1 MFEVIPIQT
10 KTEQEALAARVG
22 AEYLPDALAYRAD
35 AEGEFVGMCQFRLDG
50 DGGHMLTLDSLP
62 GHEDFQ
68 PMFVMGRA
76 ALNFMELCGAETA
89 CYEAPV
95 RDRVLVGAIGFREDE
110 NGKLTV
116 NIKGFFD
123 HPCQHHETNGNA

>member
-1 MFEVIPIQT
+1 MLEVIPIQT

-22 AEYLPDALAYRAD
+22 AEFLPDALAYRAEAD
-35 AEGEFVGMCQFRLDG
+35 GEFVGMCQFRLDPS
-50 DGGHMLTLDSLP
+50 GGHMLTLDSLP

-89 CYEAPV
+89 YYEAPL

-110 NGKLTV
+110 DGKLKV
-116 NIKGFFD
+116 GLKGFFD
-123 HPCQHHETNGNA
+123 HPCQHK

>member
-1 MFEVIPIQT
+1 MLEVIPIQK

-22 AEYLPDALAYRAD
+22 AEFLPDALAYRAD
-35 AEGEFVGMCQFRLDG
+35 ADGEFVGMCQFRLDPS
-50 DGGHMLTLDSLP
+50 GGHMLTLDSLP

-89 CYEAPV
+89 YYEAPL

-110 NGKLTV
+110 DGKLKV
-116 NIKGFFD
+116 DLKGFFD
-123 HPCQHHETNGNA
+123 HPCQHK

>member
-1 MFEVIPIQT
+1 MLEVIPIQT

-22 AEYLPDALAYRAD
+22 AEFLPNALAYRAD
-35 AEGEFVGMCQFRLDG
+35 ADGEFVGMCQFRLDPS
-50 DGGHMLTLDSLP
+50 GGHMLTLDSLP

-89 CYEAPV
+89 YYEAPL
-95 RDRVLVGAIGFREDE
+95 RDRVLVGAIGFREDK
-110 NGKLTV
+110 NGKLKV
-116 NIKGFFD
+116 DLKGFFD
-123 HPCQHHETNGNA
+123 HPCQHK

>member
-1 MFEVIPIQT
+1 MFGVVPIQS

-22 AEYLPDALAYRAD
+22 AEYIPDALAYRAD
-35 AEGEFVGMCQFRLDG
+35 SEGEFVGMCQFTVDP

-62 GHEDFQ
+62 GNEDLQ

-89 CYEAPV
+89 YYEAPL
-95 RDRVLVGAIGFREDE
+95 RDKTLVGAIGFRADED
-110 NGKLTV
+110 GKLKV
-116 NIKGFFD
+116 GLKGFFD
-123 HPCQHHETNGNA
+123 HPCQHK

>member
-1 MFEVIPIQT
+1 MLEVIPIQT

-22 AEYLPDALAYRAD
+22 AVFLPDALAYRAD
-35 AEGEFVGMCQFRLDG
+35 ADGEFVGMCQFRLDPS
-50 DGGHMLTLDSLP
+50 GGHMLTLDSLP

-89 CYEAPV
+89 YYEAPL
-95 RDRVLVGAIGFREDE
+95 RDRVLVGAIGFREDPA
-110 NGKLTV
+110 GRLSV
-116 NIKGFFD
+116 DLKGFFD
-123 HPCQHHETNGNA
+123 HPCQHK

>member
-1 MFEVIPIQT
+1 MLEVIPIQT

-22 AEYLPDALAYRAD
+22 AEFLPDALAYRAEAD
-35 AEGEFVGMCQFRLDG
+35 GEFVGMCQFRLDPS
-50 DGGHMLTLDSLP
+50 GGHMLTLDSLP

-89 CYEAPV
+89 YYEAPL

-110 NGKLTV
+110 NGNLKVDL
-116 NIKGFFD
+116 KGFFD
-123 HPCQHHETNGNA
+123 HPCQHK

>member
-1 MFEVIPIQT
+1 MLEVIPIQT

-22 AEYLPDALAYRAD
+22 AEFLPDALAYRAD
-35 AEGEFVGMCQFRLDG
+35 ADGEFVGLCQFRLDPS
-50 DGGHMLTLDSLP
+50 GGHMLTLDSLP

-89 CYEAPV
+89 YYEAPL
-95 RDRVLVGAIGFREDE
+95 RDRVLVGAIGFREDK
-110 NGKLTV
+110 NGKLKV
-116 NIKGFFD
+116 DLKGFFD
-123 HPCQHHETNGNA
+123 HPCQHK

>member
-1 MFEVIPIQT
+1 MLEVIPIQT

-22 AEYLPDALAYRAD
+22 AEFLPDALAYRAEAD
-35 AEGEFVGMCQFRLDG
+35 GEFVGMCQFRLDPS
-50 DGGHMLTLDSLP
+50 GGHMLTLDSLP

-89 CYEAPV
+89 YYEAPL

-110 NGKLTV
+110 NGKLKV
-116 NIKGFFD
+116 GLKGFFD
-123 HPCQHHETNGNA
+123 HPCQHK

>member
-1 MFEVIPIQT
+1 MLEVIPIQT

-22 AEYLPDALAYRAD
+22 AEFLPDALAYRAD
-35 AEGEFVGMCQFRLDG
+35 ADGEFVGMCQFRLDPS
-50 DGGHMLTLDSLP
+50 GGHMLTLDSLP

-89 CYEAPV
+89 YYEAPL
-95 RDRVLVGAIGFREDE
+95 RDRVLVGAIGFREDPD
-110 NGKLTV
+110 GRLSV
-116 NIKGFFD
+116 DLRGFFD
-123 HPCQHHETNGNA
+123 HPCQHK

>member
-1 MFEVIPIQT
+1 MLEVIPIQT

-22 AEYLPDALAYRAD
+22 AEFLPDALAYRAD
-35 AEGEFVGMCQFRLDG
+35 ADGEFVGMCQFRLDPS
-50 DGGHMLTLDSLP
+50 GGHMLTLDSLP

-89 CYEAPV
+89 YYEAPL
-95 RDRVLVGAIGFREDE
+95 RDRVLVGAIGFHEDE
-110 NGKLTV
+110 NGKLKV
-116 NIKGFFD
+116 DLKGFFD
-123 HPCQHHETNGNA
+123 HPCQHK

>member
-1 MFEVIPIQT
+1 MLEVIPIQT

-22 AEYLPDALAYRAD
+22 AEFLPDALAYRAD
-35 AEGEFVGMCQFRLDG
+35 ADGEFVGMCQFRLDPS
-50 DGGHMLTLDSLP
+50 GGHMLTLDSLP

-89 CYEAPV
+89 YYEAPL
-95 RDRVLVGAIGFREDE
+95 RDRVLVGAIGFREDK
-110 NGKLTV
+110 NGKLKV
-116 NIKGFFD
+116 DLKGFFD
-123 HPCQHHETNGNA
+123 HPCQHK

>member
-1 MFEVIPIQT
+1 MLEVIPIQT

-22 AEYLPDALAYRAD
+22 AEFLPDALAYRAD
-35 AEGEFVGMCQFRLDG
+35 ADGEFVGMCQFRLDPSG
-50 DGGHMLTLDSLP
+50 WHMLTLDSLP

-89 CYEAPV
+89 YYEAPL
-95 RDRVLVGAIGFREDE
+95 RDRVLVGAIGFREDK
-110 NGKLTV
+110 NGKLKV
-116 NIKGFFD
+116 DLKGFFD
-123 HPCQHHETNGNA
+123 HPCQHK

>member
-1 MFEVIPIQT
+1 MLEVIPIQT

-22 AEYLPDALAYRAD
+22 AEFLPDALAYRAEAD
-35 AEGEFVGMCQFRLDG
+35 GEFVGMCQFCLDPS
-50 DGGHMLTLDSLP
+50 GGHMLTLDSLP

-76 ALNFMELCGAETA
+76 ALNFMELCGAEA
-89 CYEAPV
+89 AYYEAPL

-110 NGKLTV
+110 NGKLKV
-116 NIKGFFD
+116 DLKGFFD
-123 HPCQHHETNGNA
+123 HPCQHK

>member
-1 MFEVIPIQT
+1 MLEVIPIQT

-22 AEYLPDALAYRAD
+22 AEFLPDALAYRAD
-35 AEGEFVGMCQFRLDG
+35 ADGEFVGMCQFRLDPS
-50 DGGHMLTLDSLP
+50 GGHMLTLDSLP

-76 ALNFMELCGAETA
+76 ALNFIELCGAETA
-89 CYEAPV
+89 YYEAPL

-110 NGKLTV
+110 NGKLKV
-116 NIKGFFD
+116 DLKGFFD
-123 HPCQHHETNGNA
+123 HPCQHK

>member
-1 MFEVIPIQT
+1 MLEVIPIQT

-22 AEYLPDALAYRAD
+22 AEFLPDALAYRAD
-35 AEGEFVGMCQFRLDG
+35 ADGEFVGMCQFRLDPS
-50 DGGHMLTLDSLP
+50 GGHMLTLDSLQ

-76 ALNFMELCGAETA
+76 ALNFMEICGAETA
-89 CYEAPV
+89 YYEAPL

-110 NGKLTV
+110 NGKLKV
-116 NIKGFFD
+116 DLKGFFD
-123 HPCQHHETNGNA
+123 HPCQHK

>member
-1 MFEVIPIQT
+1 MLEVIPIQT

-22 AEYLPDALAYRAD
+22 AEFLPDALAYRAD
-35 AEGEFVGMCQFRLDG
+35 ADGEFVGMCQFRIDPS
-50 DGGHMLTLDSLP
+50 GGHMLTLDSLP

-89 CYEAPV
+89 YYEAPL
-95 RDRVLVGAIGFREDE
+95 RDRVLVGAIGFREDK
-110 NGKLTV
+110 NGKLKV
-116 NIKGFFD
+116 DLKGFFD
-123 HPCQHHETNGNA
+123 HPCQHK

>member
-1 MFEVIPIQT
+1 MLEVIPIQT

-22 AEYLPDALAYRAD
+22 AEFLPDALAYRAD
-35 AEGEFVGMCQFRLDG
+35 ADGEFVGMCQFRLDPS
-50 DGGHMLTLDSLP
+50 GGHMLTLDSLP

-89 CYEAPV
+89 YYEAPLC
-95 RDRVLVGAIGFREDE
+95 DRVLVGAIGFREDE
-110 NGKLTV
+110 NGKLKV
-116 NIKGFFD
+116 DLKGFFD
-123 HPCQHHETNGNA
+123 HPCQHK

>member
-1 MFEVIPIQT
+1 MLEVIPIQT

-22 AEYLPDALAYRAD
+22 AEFLPDALAYRAD
-35 AEGEFVGMCQFRLDG
+35 ADGEFVGMCQFRLDPS
-50 DGGHMLTLDSLP
+50 GGHMLTLDSLP
-62 GHEDFQ
+62 GHENFQ

-89 CYEAPV
+89 YYEAPL

-110 NGKLTV
+110 NGKLKV
-116 NIKGFFD
+116 DLKGFFD
-123 HPCQHHETNGNA
+123 HPCQHK

>member
-1 MFEVIPIQT
+1 MLEVIPIQT

-22 AEYLPDALAYRAD
+22 AEFLPDALAYRAD
-35 AEGEFVGMCQFRLDG
+35 ADGEFVGTCQFRLDPS
-50 DGGHMLTLDSLP
+50 GGHMLTLDSLP

-89 CYEAPV
+89 YYEAPL
-95 RDRVLVGAIGFREDE
+95 RDRVLVGAIGFREDK
-110 NGKLTV
+110 NGKLKV
-116 NIKGFFD
+116 DLKGFFD
-123 HPCQHHETNGNA
+123 HPCQHK

>member
-50 DGGHMLTLDSLP
+50 DGGHMLKLDSLT

-76 ALNFMELCGAETA
+76 ALKYM
-89 CYEAPV
+89 
-95 RDRVLVGAIGFREDE
+95 
-110 NGKLTV
+110 
-116 NIKGFFD
+116 
-123 HPCQHHETNGNA
+123 

>member
-1 MFEVIPIQT
+1 MLEVIPIQT

-22 AEYLPDALAYRAD
+22 AEFLPDALAYRAEAD
-35 AEGEFVGMCQFRLDG
+35 CEFVGMCQFRLDPS
-50 DGGHMLTLDSLP
+50 GGHMLTLDSLP

-89 CYEAPV
+89 YYEAPL
-95 RDRVLVGAIGFREDE
+95 RDRVLVGAIGFREDPA
-110 NGKLTV
+110 GRLSV
-116 NIKGFFD
+116 NLRGFFD
-123 HPCQHHETNGNA
+123 HPCQHK

>member
-1 MFEVIPIQT
+1 MLEVIPIQT

-22 AEYLPDALAYRAD
+22 AEFLPDALAYRAD
-35 AEGEFVGMCQFRLDG
+35 ADGEFVGMCQFRLDPS
-50 DGGHMLTLDSLP
+50 GGHMLTLDSLP

-89 CYEAPV
+89 YYEAPLRV
-95 RDRVLVGAIGFREDE
+95 RVLVGAIGFREDE
-110 NGKLTV
+110 NGKLKV
-116 NIKGFFD
+116 DLKGFFD
-123 HPCQHHETNGNA
+123 HPCQHK

>member
-1 MFEVIPIQT
+1 MLEVIPIQT

-22 AEYLPDALAYRAD
+22 AEFLPDALAYRAD
-35 AEGEFVGMCQFRLDG
+35 ADGEFVGMCQFRLDPS
-50 DGGHMLTLDSLP
+50 GGHMLTLDSLP

-89 CYEAPV
+89 YYEAPL
-95 RDRVLVGAIGFREDE
+95 RDRVLVGAIGFREDPA
-110 NGKLTV
+110 GRLSV
-116 NIKGFFD
+116 DLKGFFD
-123 HPCQHHETNGNA
+123 HPCQHK